1 MGNAATPGDYMFA
14 AACFNVNDLQGDFL
28 DGYPKCK
35 ALMEHVFNLEGV
47 KAYLATVP
55 YGYFKRKSDD

>member
-1 MGNAATPGDYMFA
+1 MFA

-35 ALMEHVFNLEGV
+35 ALMEHVFNLEGEGLPGHCAV
-47 KAYLATVP
+47 RVLQAQK
-55 YGYFKRKSDD
+55 